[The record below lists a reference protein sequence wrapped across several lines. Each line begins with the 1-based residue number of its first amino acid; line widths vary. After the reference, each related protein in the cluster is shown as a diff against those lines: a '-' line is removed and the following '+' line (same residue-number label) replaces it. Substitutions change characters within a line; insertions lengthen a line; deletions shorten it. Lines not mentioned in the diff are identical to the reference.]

1 MTGDL
6 IRHFQQVLG
15 IPDDWEAWN
24 VTTNLIHLLREKT
37 GLLDKHYKV
46 SGGLAVHD
54 SAEIEK
60 GAVIKGNGII
70 GPGCFVASGAY
81 LRGGVYLFDKVTI
94 GPGCEVKTTVILSG
108 STLAHFNYVGDSV
121 IGRNVNFEA
130 GAVIAN
136 HHNDKV
142 DKKISVIHQG
152 KRIDT
157 GLEKFGAIV
166 GDDCKIGANAVLCPG
181 TVLTAASIVQRL
193 QLIDQAKT

>member
-136 HHNDKV
+136 HH
-142 DKKISVIHQG
+142 
-152 KRIDT
+152 
-157 GLEKFGAIV
+157 
-166 GDDCKIGANAVLCPG
+166 
-181 TVLTAASIVQRL
+181 
-193 QLIDQAKT
+193 

>member
-121 IGRNVNFEA
+121 IGIINLR
-130 GAVIAN
+130 AVSL
-136 HHNDKV
+136 V
-142 DKKISVIHQG
+142 VIIKLCHLRESAHT
-152 KRIDT
+152 KS
-157 GLEKFGAIV
+157 V
-166 GDDCKIGANAVLCPG
+166 GDG
-181 TVLTAASIVQRL
+181 TG
-193 QLIDQAKT
+193 